1 MESIEIDVQNLEP
14 MTTSFGPGI
23 ELLMNDKQRSTSTKL
38 GDLDSLERELNNLSG
53 APSSQNETKSF
64 TSFFGSLGSG
74 FGSNQSAAA
83 AAATSS
89 TNSGVG
95 IATLDSVAASRT
107 ADGYTK
113 ISMDIPKTVP
123 PLSDRD
129 KRRKKKMMLK
139 KIEEWAEKKYI
150 KNPHF
155 TEDTPYEEIED
166 EYESAVEDKQ
176 RREGIKLGGWWFM
189 TFINSLEYA
198 NTVMDEPFG
207 LCLDGWG
214 EQVSESI
221 DEYEDIFSQLH
232 EKYKGGKLAPEVQL
246 LMRMGI
252 SAAMISITNKA
263 LSSATPGMNEIIRQS
278 PELMKAFTQ
287 ATAQTLSKNNESFNF
302 VNQMVQGPS
311 NPDSVNTSFGPPP
324 APVDPKLPP
333 PSMRTMNY
341 TRLPLN
347 SASRPDLQLPDTAA
361 AAAASDGG
369 RPMFREQG
377 ISVNNSYGE
386 IQERSVRPVAAMTQF
401 NAPPQPAVPPPIVD
415 RPEMNVPE
423 TPPELENMLL
433 KLKRKPVPSVL
444 GGTGLDNAQEIDARS
459 NYSEDL
465 SVTSVQSTAAVL
477 KLKSG
482 KRGPRKP
489 KSERNVMSLDI

>member
-1 MESIEIDVQNLEP
+1 
-14 MTTSFGPGI
+14 
-23 ELLMNDKQRSTSTKL
+23 
-38 GDLDSLERELNNLSG
+38 
-53 APSSQNETKSF
+53 
-64 TSFFGSLGSG
+64 
-74 FGSNQSAAA
+74 
-83 AAATSS
+83 
-89 TNSGVG
+89 
-95 IATLDSVAASRT
+95 
-107 ADGYTK
+107 
-113 ISMDIPKTVP
+113 
-123 PLSDRD
+123 
-129 KRRKKKMMLK
+129 
-139 KIEEWAEKKYI
+139 
-150 KNPHF
+150 
-155 TEDTPYEEIED
+155 
-166 EYESAVEDKQ
+166 VEDKQ

-333 PSMRTMNY
+333 PSMRSMNY
-341 TRLPLN
+341 TQLPLN
-347 SASRPDLQLPDTAA
+347 SSSRPDLQIPTS
-361 AAAASDGG
+361 AASAADN

-377 ISVNNSYGE
+377 VNVNNSYGE
-386 IQERSVRPVAAMTQF
+386 IQERSARPVAAVTQF
-401 NAPPQPAVPPPIVD
+401 NAPPQPAAPIID

-433 KLKRKPVPSVL
+433 KLKRKPAAAAAAF

-465 SVTSVQSTAAVL
+465 SITSVQSTAAVL
-477 KLKSG
+477 KLKTG

-489 KSERNVMSLDI
+489 KSERNVVSLDI